1 MDKKKNL
8 IVIVLALVLL
18 IAGASV
24 LYNRLGE
31 YMAPEQLAVA
41 ETVPTEETGTEPA
54 GTEPPGIPAPDITI
68 YDGEGNPVKLS
79 DYFGKPIVMNFW
91 ASWCGP
97 CKREMPH
104 FNEKSQELDGKV
116 QFLMVNMTDGRRETV
131 ETASAFIESQG
142 YTFPVLF
149 DITLEAA
156 YTYGAYSLPTTFFID
171 AEGNVITRANG
182 GISSETL
189 QRGIDLI
196 YTP

>member
-1 MDKKKNL
+1 MDKKKSL
-8 IVIVLALVLL
+8 IIIMLALVLL

-24 LYNRLGE
+24 LYSRLGE
-31 YMAPEQLAVA
+31 NMAPDQLAVA

-54 GTEPPGIPAPDITI
+54 GTEPPSIPAPDVTI

-97 CKREMPH
+97 CKMEMPD

-171 AEGNVITRANG
+171 AEGNAVAQATGA
-182 GISSETL
+182 ISGETL